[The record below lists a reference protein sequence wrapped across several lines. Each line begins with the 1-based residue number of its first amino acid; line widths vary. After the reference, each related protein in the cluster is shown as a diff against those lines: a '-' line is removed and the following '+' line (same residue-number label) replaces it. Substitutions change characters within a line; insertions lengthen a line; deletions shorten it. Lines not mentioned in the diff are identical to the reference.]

1 MTWYIQAPDPDEDLE
16 NTPWQGDKP
25 EPETEYT
32 QEELEA
38 AFVEAFVTDEGE
50 AE

>member
-1 MTWYIQAPDPDEDLE
+1 MAFYWTPPTEDEDLE

-38 AFVEAFVTDEGE
+38 AFVEAFVADEEE